1 MENIINFIRN
11 SEIYIVIGLIILV
24 IILIILVAIT
34 YKALNKLES
43 KYRKLMRGVDNK
55 NLEDMVTSY
64 LDKVDDVKDQNQ
76 NVQQMYERID
86 RDLKTCIQKTSI
98 IRYKAFDDMG
108 SDLSF
113 SIVFLDGNSNGVIL
127 TSIYGRDESTTYAK
141 PVDKGISRYELSD
154 EENEALEQAVTSKK
168 Q

>member
-1 MENIINFIRN
+1 MENIINFIKN
-11 SEIYIVIGLIILV
+11 SELYIVIGLIIFVL
-24 IILIILVAIT
+24 ILIILVAIT
-34 YKALNKLES
+34 YRALNKLES

-55 NLEDMVTSY
+55 NLEEMVISY
-64 LDKVDDVKDQNQ
+64 LDKVDEVKDQNR
-76 NVQQMYERID
+76 NVKQLYERID
-86 RDLKTCIQKTSI
+86 GELKTCIQKTSI

-113 SIVFLDGNSNGVIL
+113 SIALLDGNSNGFIL

-154 EENEALEQAVTSKK
+154 EESEALEQAVKARK
-168 Q
+168 

>member
-1 MENIINFIRN
+1 MESIINFIKN
-11 SEIYIVIGLIILV
+11 SELYIVIGLIVLV
-24 IILIILVAIT
+24 LILIILVAIT
-34 YKALNKLES
+34 YIALNKLES

-55 NLEDMVTSY
+55 NLEDMVISY
-64 LDKVDDVKDQNQ
+64 LDKVDEVKDQNR
-76 NVQQMYERID
+76 NVRQMYERID
-86 RDLKTCIQKTSI
+86 GDLKTCIQKTSI

-113 SIVFLDGNSNGVIL
+113 SIALLDGNSNGFIL

-154 EENEALEQAVTSKK
+154 EESEALEQAVKSRK
-168 Q
+168 

>member
-1 MENIINFIRN
+1 MESIINFIKN
-11 SEIYIVIGLIILV
+11 SELYIVIGLIVLVLILV
-24 IILIILVAIT
+24 ILVAIT
-34 YKALNKLES
+34 YIALNKLEI

-55 NLEDMVTSY
+55 NLEDMVISY
-64 LDKVDDVKDQNQ
+64 LDKVDEVKDQNR
-76 NVQQMYERID
+76 NVREMYEKID
-86 RDLKTCIQKTSI
+86 GDLKTCIQKTSI

-113 SIVFLDGNSNGVIL
+113 SIALLDGNSNGFIL

-154 EENEALEQAVTSKK
+154 EESEALEQAIKSRK
-168 Q
+168 